1 MLEHLL
7 PFPRFTFLRTFIV
20 ITHPWSILWSGILA
34 IKVCYHRPLMQARV
48 FNESF
53 TGFCFLI
60 NKPVMQRK
68 IMKFPSPANLLQYFW
83 LDNIYFYSFWAEYDP
98 RIHSETLM
106 MGVEKTQTIQSELAS
121 SLLYSCSRSA
131 RSRLSS
137 LLWDTGSKTKRSFS
151 NPSTPPCFGYNWES
165 IDIFNFS

>member
-7 PFPRFTFLRTFIV
+7 PFPRFTFLRLFIV

-68 IMKFPSPANLLQYFW
+68 IMKFASPANLLQYFCS
-83 LDNIYFYSFWAEYDP
+83 DNIYFNSFHFGPNMIRVYIQKHWWWAWRRPRRSNQSLLPPFYTLAAALPDPDSPLSCETQDP
-98 RIHSETLM
+98 RQRHPSPILLLIHVLE
-106 MGVEKTQTIQSELAS
+106 I
-121 SLLYSCSRSA
+121 
-131 RSRLSS
+131 
-137 LLWDTGSKTKRSFS
+137 FS
-151 NPSTPPCFGYNWES
+151 
-165 IDIFNFS
+165 IFP